1 MNNNSVIIS
10 PILSEKSH
18 SLSEQFNKYV
28 FKVHK
33 NANKLE
39 IKKSIESRFDVKIVK
54 VSTMHFKG
62 KKKNMTIRSD
72 GNVLR
77 TTGNRSN
84 WKKAIVTLHKD
95 SKINFVEGEY
105 PELIADRYTK
115 GLKVE
120 PGCLVANIARLK

>member
-1 MNNNSVIIS
+1 MNKGNIILS
-10 PILSEKSH
+10 PVLSEKSH
-18 SLSEQFNKYV
+18 ALSEQFNKYV

-39 IKKSIESRFDVKIVK
+39 IKKSIEDRFNVKIIK
-54 VSTMHFKG
+54 VSTMNFKG

-84 WKKAIVTLHKD
+84 WKKAIVTLDKD
-95 SKINFVEGEY
+95 SKINFVEGEF
-105 PELIADRYTK
+105 
-115 GLKVE
+115 
-120 PGCLVANIARLK
+120 